1 MNPDD
6 TDPFAKAER
15 TRRKAGS
22 GPLKEPDDSVAM
34 TEAID
39 CLSVRGVPVRRVS
52 PIQLKIG
59 ALNYCPDAGT
69 IYRDGEE
76 RMRERDLAGLN
87 QVLRRIAGVSELPL
101 KPPRPH

>member
-1 MNPDD
+1 MNHDD

-15 TRRKAGS
+15 TRRKTGS

-39 CLSVRGVPVRRVS
+39 WLSARGVPVRRVS

-59 ALNYCPDAGT
+59 ALNYYPDAGT
-69 IYRDGEE
+69 IYRDGEQ
-76 RMRERDLAGLN
+76 RMRERGLAGLN
-87 QVLRRIAGVSELPL
+87 QVLCRIARVPELPL
-101 KPPRPH
+101 KPSRPH